1 MTKVCITIHK
11 HTEIL
16 PVDIQN
22 VDNFKPD
29 DCLIDFMKDHQEYV
43 KYSLIEA
50 KHNHYKVLLH
60 TDYEPSS
67 VNNTLS
73 LMMVWTD

>member
-1 MTKVCITIHK
+1 MTKVCITTHK

-16 PVDIQN
+16 SVDIQN
-22 VDNFKPD
+22 VDNFKPE
-29 DCLIDFMKDHQEYV
+29 DCLVDFMKDRQEYV
-43 KYSLIEA
+43 KYSLIES
-50 KHNHYKVLLH
+50 KHNHYKVLLY
-60 TDYEPSS
+60 TDYKPSS